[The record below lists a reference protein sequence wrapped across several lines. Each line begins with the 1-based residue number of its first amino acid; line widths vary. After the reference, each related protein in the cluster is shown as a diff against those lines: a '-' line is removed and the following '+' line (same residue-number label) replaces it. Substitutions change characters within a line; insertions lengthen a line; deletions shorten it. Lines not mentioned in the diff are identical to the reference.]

1 MKKQAIALL
10 LSSAMVLP
18 IAAVAS
24 ADSSQTDVKPTVT
37 SAVETAPVAADE
49 PIVINL
55 GPHGNDEFLALNPSS
70 PVEWKDASRFLSS
83 GVISPLGTDGQN
95 INWDFYDVSDKIWST
110 ALPVHRSGSITLK
123 LVQTTGTSTPAS
135 INYQFSTKDYTIQS
149 DVVQVNGNVSSP
161 ATTITI
167 TNVPQGTA
175 SKPLYLL
182 IGNHTY
188 NSSGNKVNV
197 QGNGYTIG

>member
-149 DVVQVNGNVSSP
+149 DVVQVNGNVSS
-161 ATTITI
+161 
-167 TNVPQGTA
+167 
-175 SKPLYLL
+175 
-182 IGNHTY
+182 
-188 NSSGNKVNV
+188 
-197 QGNGYTIG
+197 